1 MYNIQHFPSNVIKNF
16 NKSLEMSFAMYDS
29 NFPLRCQHFSFIFY
43 KNTLVSVGKNSPKT
57 TPINILNQPL
67 NRSHIIHYKGSC
79 AEWNSINKLKNLT
92 NIPFNKCILINT
104 RINRNG
110 EIAYA
115 KPCLW
120 CRNLLIFIDLKSV
133 YYTGYFWELVQYS

>member
-1 MYNIQHFPSNVIKNF
+1 MINKF
-16 NKSLEMSFAMYDS
+16 NKAIELSRAMYDP

-43 KNTLVSVGKNSPKT
+43 KNTLVSVGRNSPKT

-67 NRSHIIHYKGSC
+67 NRENVIHYKGSC
-79 AEWNSINKLKNLT
+79 AEWNSVNRLKNLT

-115 KPCLW
+115 RPCLF
-120 CRNLLIFIDLKSV
+120 CCNLLRFIDLRGV
-133 YYTGYFWELVQYS
+133 YYTGYSGELVRYS